1 MRFGLQ
7 QSMKMSQQMKLAPR
21 MIQSME
27 ILQLPVMALQ
37 ERIDQELSENVA
49 LEIEE
54 RDRTVSDSEEKAER
68 EKAKEETERPE
79 SEKGP
84 MEVDNDD
91 GNADDFER
99 LVDMAE
105 SWPDDNYTS
114 GSKPSSNRVGEAG
127 DRQHDAMANAPART
141 QSLHDSLVE
150 QFGYFDASPEVKS
163 FGEYLIQNLD
173 EDGRLQSGLPDLM
186 QAYGRAILPA
196 DAERALELIQ
206 KLDPKGVGARDVREC
221 LLLQLEEDMMFYEEL
236 QVLVGRHLED
246 LAANRLPL
254 IQRKTGYDLE
264 TITAA
269 AEELAQLNP
278 HPGREFRETR
288 AQAVNPDLLVE
299 RDEEGGYT
307 VKHLDEY
314 TPSLRISKY
323 YIKQLR
329 SSPDAA
335 TKEYIKKK
343 IEGARWLIESIEQ
356 RNQTVK
362 KVTESIVRRQ
372 KDFLE
377 KGPEHIHPLK
387 MEEVADEVGVHVTTV
402 SRAVSEKWMQT
413 PRGLFPLRM
422 FFGGGTQTDAGEDV
436 SWDQIRLKLKSIIEA
451 EDKKKPLSD
460 DALVEALKEDGFTLA
475 RRTVTKYRKKM
486 GIPSSRQRKEYV

>member
-1 MRFGLQ
+1 MRIGLQ

-37 ERIDQELSENVA
+37 ERIDQELSENVT
-49 LEIEE
+49 LEMED
-54 RDRTVSDSEEKAER
+54 RDRNVTESEEEA
-68 EKAKEETERPE
+68 EKARAKDENERSE

-84 MEVDNDD
+84 MEVDESD

-114 GSKPSSNRVGEAG
+114 GSKPSGNRVSEAG
-127 DRQHDAMANAPART
+127 DRAHDVMANAPARS

-150 QFGYFDASPEVKS
+150 QFGYFDAPPEVRS
-163 FGEYLIQNLD
+163 FGLYLIQNLD

-186 QAYGRAILPA
+186 QAYGRAISYVH
-196 DAERALELIQ
+196 AEAALGLIQ
-206 KLDPKGVGARDVREC
+206 KLDPPGVGARDVREC
-221 LLLQLEEDMMFYEEL
+221 LLLQLHDGMEYRDEL
-236 QVLVGRHLED
+236 ELLVAKHLED

-269 AEELAQLNP
+269 AEELSHLNP

-288 AQAVNPDLLVE
+288 AQAVTPDLSVE
-299 RDEEGGYT
+299 RDDEGNYT
-307 VKHLDEY
+307 VRHLDEY

-329 SSPDAA
+329 NSPDAA

-356 RNQTVK
+356 RNQTVR
-362 KVTESIVRRQ
+362 KVTEAIVEHQR
-372 KDFLE
+372 DFLE

-387 MEEVADEVGVHVTTV
+387 MEEVADKVGVHVTTV
-402 SRAVSEKWMQT
+402 SRAVSDKWMQT
-413 PRGLFPLRM
+413 PRGLFPLRQ
-422 FFGGGTQTDAGEDV
+422 FFGGGTTTEDGEDV
-436 SWDQIRLKLKSIIEA
+436 SWDQIRLKLKSIVAA

-460 DALVEALKEDGFTLA
+460 DALVEALKEDGYSLA

-486 GIPSSRQRKEYV
+486 GIPSSRQRKEFV

>member
-1 MRFGLQ
+1 MRINLQ

-37 ERIDQELSENVA
+37 ERVDQELAENVT
-49 LEIEE
+49 LEVED
-54 RDRTVSDSEEKAER
+54 RDRTVSETEEKAER
-68 EKAKEETERPE
+68 ERAKDENERSE

-105 SWPDDNYTS
+105 SWPEDNYTS
-114 GSKPSSNRVGEAG
+114 GSKPSSNRVAEAG
-127 DRQHDAMANAPART
+127 DRAFDAMANAPART

-150 QFGYFDASPEVKS
+150 QFGYFDTTPEVRA
-163 FGEYLIQNLD
+163 FGTYLIQNLD

-186 QAYGRAILPA
+186 SAYGRAVTYE
-196 DAERALELIQ
+196 DAERALSLIQ
-206 KLDPKGVGARDVREC
+206 KLDPPGVGARSVQEC
-221 LLLQLEEDMMFYEEL
+221 LLLQLNDELEYREEL
-236 QVLVGRHLED
+236 EVLISRHLED
-246 LAANRLPL
+246 LAANRLPA

-269 AEELAQLNP
+269 AEELSHLNP
-278 HPGREFRETR
+278 HPGREFRSVP
-288 AQAVNPDLLVE
+288 AQAVTPDLAVD
-299 RDEEGGYT
+299 RDDDGNYS
-307 VKHLDEY
+307 VRLLDEY
-314 TPSLRISKY
+314 TPNLRISKY

-329 SSPDAA
+329 NNPDAA

-343 IEGARWLIESIEQ
+343 IEGAQWLIESIEQ

-362 KVTESIVRRQ
+362 KVTEAIVEHQR
-372 KDFLE
+372 DFLD

-387 MEEVADEVGVHVTTV
+387 MEEIAEKVGVHVTTV
-402 SRAVSEKWMQT
+402 SRAVSDKWVQT
-413 PRGLFPLRM
+413 PRGLFPLRQ
-422 FFGGGTQTDAGEDV
+422 FFGGGTTTEDGEDV
-436 SWDQIRLKLKSIIEA
+436 SWNQIRLKLKAIIEG

-460 DALVEALKEDGFTLA
+460 DALVEALKEDGYNLA

-486 GIPSSRQRKEYV
+486 GIPSSRQRREYV

>member
-1 MRFGLQ
+1 MRINLQ

-37 ERIDQELSENVA
+37 ERVDQELAENVT
-49 LEIEE
+49 LEVED
-54 RDRTVSDSEEKAER
+54 RDKNVTESEEKAER
-68 EKAKEETERPE
+68 EKAKDENERSE
-79 SEKGP
+79 AEKGP

-114 GSKPSSNRVGEAG
+114 GSKPSSNRVSEAG
-127 DRQHDAMANAPART
+127 DRAFDAMANAPARA

-150 QFGYFDASPEVKS
+150 QFGYFDVTPEVKS
-163 FGEYLIQNLD
+163 FGLYLIQNLD

-186 QAYGRAILPA
+186 SAYGRAINYG
-196 DAERALELIQ
+196 DAERALALIQ
-206 KLDPKGVGARDVREC
+206 KLDPPGVGARDVREC
-221 LLLQLEEDMMFYEEL
+221 LLLQLSDDLEYRDEL
-236 QVLVGRHLED
+236 EVLISQHLED
-246 LAANRLPL
+246 LAANRLPA

-269 AEELAQLNP
+269 AEELSHFNP
-278 HPGREFRETR
+278 HPGREFRSAP
-288 AQAVNPDLLVE
+288 AQAVTPDLAVD
-299 RDEEGGYT
+299 RDEEGNYS
-307 VKHLDEY
+307 VRLLDEY
-314 TPSLRISKY
+314 TPNLRISKY

-329 SSPDAA
+329 NSPDAA

-343 IEGARWLIESIEQ
+343 IEGAQWLIQSIEQ
-356 RNQTVK
+356 RNETVK
-362 KVTESIVRRQ
+362 KVTEAIVEHQ
-372 KDFLE
+372 KDFLD

-387 MEEVADEVGVHVTTV
+387 MEEIADKVGVHVTTV
-402 SRAVSEKWMQT
+402 SRAVSDKWVQT
-413 PRGLFPLRM
+413 PRGLFPLRQ
-422 FFGGGTQTDAGEDV
+422 FFGGGTTNDEGEDV
-436 SWDQIRLKLKSIIEA
+436 SWNQIRLKLKAIIEG

-460 DALVEALKEDGFTLA
+460 DALVEALKEDGYQLA

-486 GIPSSRQRKEYV
+486 GIPSSRQRREYV